1 MILFTFFFPW
11 TAVGR
16 QAPRTMLQTLSCGL
30 RARVEIS
37 GSIYITNSQRDSGY
51 RSLSRCSLRSVR
63 AGAQCKWYIS
73 TFIFENA
80 TNIHSVHIYVLPY
93 VVVYFQKA
101 KMPSVF
107 FIWLT
112 PFGPP
117 GNLQEM
123 PLRHASVAPWAS
135 PVAAL
140 TILCVLL
147 SVCIPHQ
154 VVWEERRCLLA
165 SPYQV
170 SVSIC

>member
-1 MILFTFFFPW
+1 MILFTFCFPW

-16 QAPRTMLQTLSCGL
+16 QAPRTMLQALSCGL
-30 RARVEIS
+30 GAGVEIS
-37 GSIYITNSQRDSGY
+37 GGTYITDSQQDSGC

-63 AGAQCKWYIS
+63 AGAQWEWHIS

-80 TNIHSVHIYVLPY
+80 ANVHSVHIYVLPH

-101 KMPSVF
+101 KMPSAF
-107 FIWLT
+107 FIWLA

-123 PLRHASVAPWAS
+123 PLRRASVAPWAS

-140 TILCVLL
+140 TILCARL
-147 SVCIPHQ
+147 SVCIPHR
-154 VVWEERRCLLA
+154 VVWEERRCLPA
-165 SPYQV
+165 SRYQG